1 MSLAYLDCE
10 GRLAI
15 HHEHFVSPSDVMCLR
30 ALLRVCRAHQV
41 GRMKDLAEEL
51 GVTEA
56 RVCTTL
62 NHLQERGS
70 VELRYD
76 GGVLLTPSG
85 IALAHCV
92 VRRFETLKTLLL
104 VVLGFDEVDAERDAI
119 QMEQAVS
126 LSTLNR
132 MAGFLERLEEGRS
145 VELDDLRETFR
156 AHPVACSE

>member
-1 MSLAYLDCE
+1 
-10 GRLAI
+10 
-15 HHEHFVSPSDVMCLR
+15 MCLR
-30 ALLRVCRAHQV
+30 ALLRVCRARRA
-41 GRMKDLAEEL
+41 GRVKNLAEEL

-70 VELRYD
+70 VELRQV

-85 IALAHCV
+85 IVLAHSV

-104 VVLGFDEVDAERDAI
+104 VVLGFDEVDAERDAS
-119 QMEQAVS
+119 QMAHAVS
-126 LSTLNR
+126 LSTLDQ

-145 VELDDLRETFR
+145 EDLDDLRESFR